1 VLVATLI
8 MVVSI
13 VTVAAAMRQ
22 FSINREQLQRYEQL
36 YTVAVSIHDKIM
48 DETLTDNSQAKGT
61 FNGLEYR
68 YACHLEQS
76 ANNYVYGE
84 DAAQSSNTGP
94 FLIML
99 FKVTLNVGGKEFE
112 FYKTQ
117 YKKRLPNGKEDD
129 L

>member
-13 VTVAAAMRQ
+13 VTVTAAMRQ
-22 FSINREQLQRYEQL
+22 FSVNREQLRRYEQL
-36 YTVAVSIHDKIM
+36 YTATVSIHDKIM
-48 DETLTDNSQAKGT
+48 AEALTDNSQAKGT
-61 FNGLEYR
+61 LNGLEYR

-76 ANNYVYGE
+76 ANSYVYGE
-84 DAAQSSNTGP
+84 DAAESSNSGP
-94 FLIML
+94 FSIML
-99 FKVTLNVGGKEFE
+99 FKVTLDVGGKEFE